1 MKKHISFVC
10 AAGMLLCS
18 FGAFAKSKK
27 PSAPYIME
35 EFAPDKVNR
44 QLGYQLTG
52 DGNTVVF
59 VFDAGAYGIKAPK
72 KVYVEGAF
80 NGWAKG
86 TSADWQL
93 EPYKG
98 NIWTLACDAE
108 DIKVPGNSGFPEFKF
123 YVVADVEYVT
133 TVCGK
138 EVTRTRQEKMEP
150 AAVSRIP
157 GFQMATNNLIL
168 FPGDDPAVVVENVK
182 VSEKAKKLKEFD
194 LSKPEDCAT
203 ISNVRVVPGT
213 SKLIRGY
220 HPYKISRANFNTEK
234 TRLELVNKAIEDN
247 GVQSIITLSGNEQI
261 ISSKETISSY
271 IQNINYSGNHL
282 FIDTSYN
289 TVYYNSTGSDFGK
302 LMADIISFINTHPG
316 PYYIHCRLGT
326 DRTGVTSAVL
336 AALCGASW
344 DEIRADYQKTNE
356 MGIKEFRDYRLLQY
370 SFEKMLGKPMDE
382 VQNLQKEL
390 GNYFIERKFV
400 TQADLDTLVSR
411 LK

>member
-1 MKKHISFVC
+1 
-10 AAGMLLCS
+10 
-18 FGAFAKSKK
+18 
-27 PSAPYIME
+27 
-35 EFAPDKVNR
+35 
-44 QLGYQLTG
+44 
-52 DGNTVVF
+52 
-59 VFDAGAYGIKAPK
+59 
-72 KVYVEGAF
+72 
-80 NGWAKG
+80 
-86 TSADWQL
+86 
-93 EPYKG
+93 
-98 NIWTLACDAE
+98 
-108 DIKVPGNSGFPEFKF
+108 
-123 YVVADVEYVT
+123 
-133 TVCGK
+133 
-138 EVTRTRQEKMEP
+138 
-150 AAVSRIP
+150 
-157 GFQMATNNLIL
+157 MATNNLIL

-182 VSEKAKKLKEFD
+182 VSERVKKLKEFD

-261 ISSKETISSY
+261 ISGKETISSY

-344 DEIRADYQKTNE
+344 DEIRADYQKTNA